1 MTVDLMVTPYV
12 LKLQCPDRPGV
23 VAKVSTALFECG
35 GNVTEAQQF
44 NDPVTGWFFMR
55 VAFDLARARGTYA
68 SLCETIAEVGRSLS
82 LELEW
87 QLYDAS
93 VPSGAV
99 ILVSKQDHCLRD
111 LLYNASLGDI
121 KLAVKAVVS
130 NHPKGSFL
138 SADESIP
145 FHYLPV
151 TRETKSQQEAQIR
164 EIVEETKPELVI
176 LARYMQI
183 LSNDLSEYL
192 KDRCI
197 NIHHSFLPGFKGARP
212 YLQAYERGVKIIGA
226 TAHYVTSDLDEGPII
241 AQDVEHVSHT
251 DTPEELA
258 RRGRDIERRVLT
270 RAVKWHTEHRVFVH
284 GNRTMVFA

>member
-1 MTVDLMVTPYV
+1 MVTPYV

-23 VAKVSTALFECG
+23 VAKVTTAIFGSG
-35 GNVTEAQQF
+35 GNVIEAQQF

-55 VAFDLARARGTYA
+55 VAFDLAQKPGIYD
-68 SLCETIAEVGRSLS
+68 SLCETLTEVGHSLS

-87 QLYDAS
+87 KLFDAS

-121 KLAVKAVVS
+121 KMDVKAIIS
-130 NHPKGSFL
+130 NHPKDAFISSIG
-138 SADESIP
+138 SIP
-145 FHYLPV
+145 FHHLPV
-151 TRETKSQQEAQIR
+151 TRETKPQQEQQIR
-164 EIVEETKPELVI
+164 EIVEATKPELVI

-183 LSNDLSEYL
+183 LSNDLSKYL

-241 AQDVEHVSHT
+241 AQDVEHVSHA
-251 DTPEELA
+251 DTPEELS

-270 RAVKWHTEHRVFVH
+270 RAVKFHTEHRVFVH
-284 GNRTMVFA
+284 GNRTIVFS